1 MTEPVPS
8 AATAPILVAINAARR
23 CADTLGMAVALAAS
37 IGAELEVV
45 FVEDEDLLRLAD
57 LPVTRE
63 VDRISGIAREMS
75 SQSIVRAL
83 RCEVAQLRREIER
96 LAKPSSLRSTVRV
109 VRGRYLTEA
118 LSASAGVDVAFVHGN
133 RRALAGER
141 LPARPTRADAASRA
155 PATAK
160 RPGAAMPLWTLFEG
174 SAASTRALKVALMLA
189 RTLGGTLVVLLCG
202 RNADEI
208 ENRKHQAQ
216 AAAEGSDLRFLAVPE
231 NWFTQPAWAVP
242 GAAGGLL
249 VLARETSGPEGS
261 AVRRYIES
269 LAAPVVLVS

>member
-1 MTEPVPS
+1 MTEPAPS
-8 AATAPILVAINAARR
+8 AATAPIVVAINAARR
-23 CADTLGMAVALAAS
+23 CADTLGMAVALAAR

-63 VDRISGIAREMS
+63 VDRISGMAREMS
-75 SQSIVRAL
+75 SQSILRAL
-83 RCEVAQLRREIER
+83 HCEVAQLRREIDR

-109 VRGRYLTEA
+109 VRGHYLSEA

-141 LPARPTRADAASRA
+141 LPARPTRAAAGKA

-160 RPGAAMPLWTLFEG
+160 RPGTAMPLWTLFEG
-174 SAASTRALKVALMLA
+174 SAASARALEVALMLA

-208 ENRKHQAQ
+208 ESRKHQAQ

-231 NWFTQPAWAVP
+231 KWFTQPAWAVP
-242 GAAGGLL
+242 GAADGLL

-261 AVRRYIES
+261 EVRSYIES